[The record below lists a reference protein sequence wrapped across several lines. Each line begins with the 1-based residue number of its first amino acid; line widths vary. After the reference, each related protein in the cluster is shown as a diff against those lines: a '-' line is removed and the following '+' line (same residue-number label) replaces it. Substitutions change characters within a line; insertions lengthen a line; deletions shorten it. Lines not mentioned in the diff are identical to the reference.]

1 MLPEA
6 KKARKRMGP
15 WDNEWSLRHIVGVLR
30 TALLEET
37 INPKS
42 ADEADWQ
49 QLLAKVKEYLNC
61 AAFAA

>member
-1 MLPEA
+1 
-6 KKARKRMGP
+6 MGP
-15 WDNEWSLRHIVGVLR
+15 WDTEWSLRHIVGVLR

-49 QLLAKVKEYLNC
+49 QLLAQVKEYLIC